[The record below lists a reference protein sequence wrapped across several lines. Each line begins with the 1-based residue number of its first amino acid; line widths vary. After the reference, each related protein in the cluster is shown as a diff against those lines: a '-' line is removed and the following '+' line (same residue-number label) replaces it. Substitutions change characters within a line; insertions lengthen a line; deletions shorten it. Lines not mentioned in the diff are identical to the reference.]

1 MTFSVKDDE
10 LAELLVSMKTPTRDV
25 IIIVADYDT
34 NGDASMRMLAT
45 HDDLDQA
52 IDQIIFVAEQ
62 ETEEC
67 TCGMCGD
74 EDDDQPELPFTKV
87 TLQ

>member
-1 MTFSVKDDE
+1 MTSLVKDDE

-25 IIIVADYDT
+25 IIIVADYDS

-67 TCGMCGD
+67 TCGECD
-74 EDDDQPELPFTKV
+74 DDDQQELPFTKV